1 MKKVGKK
8 SEKRRW
14 KEGRSYCRSP
24 QKYEGHSHI
33 ARNLGSGTRERRSKE
48 CRSLTHCPKVS
59 HISTTSNYSGIQT
72 LSGIWDIQFSIKNN
86 LEEHVVAVH
95 EDEKPSENW
104 TTRMLPKSFTHEHNI
119 KLFWYTNFK
128 QYLRTSIFN
137 LLFEFLKAKLKMKL
151 KNWTTR
157 MLPKSFTHE
166 LFKYI

>member
-1 MKKVGKK
+1 MKM
-8 SEKRRW
+8 
-14 KEGRSYCRSP
+14 
-24 QKYEGHSHI
+24 
-33 ARNLGSGTRERRSKE
+33 RNHPKIERLG
-48 CRSLTHCPKVS
+48 CCPKVS

-72 LSGIWDIQFSIKNN
+72 LSSIWDIQFSIKNN
-86 LEEHVVAVH
+86 MEEHVVAVH

-151 KNWTTR
+151 KNWTSWI
-157 MLPKSFTHE
+157 LPKSFTHQHNIK
-166 LFKYI
+166 LFLYTNFEQYLRHSVFNQD